1 MYKNVRILFSP
12 QTQCKI
18 HKTTPLK
25 FYLLD
30 ARDRSNKYTLLCHF
44 CCTPSANRF
53 SNSNWCHHDVNHTGR
68 ERMRF
73 WGVCGVEHTE
83 RFLTSFVMFT
93 QSLINVIFAFFIFV
107 FFFVSFHFSER
118 LLFHPW
124 FSRHLSSI
132 DQWYFHDYFSNPTFE
147 IFLPIDYSFYC
158 VLDKILLIFHSTSH
172 FHRTCIDAF
181 MLSFLFPFFYAFS
194 TPFFHH
200 FFHFLSFFISFLFH
214 SYHFLINSLS
224 IPYHPYQFPLWLY
237 GHSLSYRGQVP
248 QNEWFHESVQ
258 TKKILQD
265 MFHLSLFFAW
275 WVFLDCFDCFVACS
289 WSSLIAPLSERGFV
303 SWYRGTWKIYRRMIH
318 HNHTNLFLH
327 VILQRFISLFH
338 GRSVFL
344 VQIFK
349 FLCSVLIGVI
359 SLGHLN
365 IFKKI

>member
-1 MYKNVRILFSP
+1 MQEIA
-12 QTQCKI
+12 QTNI
-18 HKTTPLK
+18 
-25 FYLLD
+25 
-30 ARDRSNKYTLLCHF
+30 HF
-44 CCTPSANRF
+44 C
-53 SNSNWCHHDVNHTGR
+53 D
-68 ERMRF
+68 
-73 WGVCGVEHTE
+73 
-83 RFLTSFVMFT
+83 
-93 QSLINVIFAFFIFV
+93 IFAAPLVQTGFRIQIDVIMTSTTLEGRGCDFGGFAGYNTLND
-107 FFFVSFHFSER
+107 FWPLLLFLHNLSSMLFLHFLFLCYFFVSFHFSER

-147 IFLPIDYSFYC
+147 IFLPIDYSLYC
-158 VLDKILLIFHSTSH
+158 VLDNILLIFHSTSH

-265 MFHLSLFFAW
+265 MFHLSLFFCLVSISRLFW
-275 WVFLDCFDCFVACS
+275 LFWLFCCLFMVFPYCS
-289 WSSLIAPLSERGFV
+289 SFGERVCVMVQRNLKNLQKNDSPQPHKLVTPWDFTTIHLSIPWSFCIP
-303 SWYRGTWKIYRRMIH
+303 
-318 HNHTNLFLH
+318 
-327 VILQRFISLFH
+327 
-338 GRSVFL
+338 
-344 VQIFK
+344 
-349 FLCSVLIGVI
+349 CS
-359 SLGHLN
+359 N
-365 IFKKI
+365 I

>member
-1 MYKNVRILFSP
+1 MQEIAQIN
-12 QTQCKI
+12 T
-18 HKTTPLK
+18 
-25 FYLLD
+25 
-30 ARDRSNKYTLLCHF
+30 HF
-44 CCTPSANRF
+44 C
-53 SNSNWCHHDVNHTGR
+53 
-68 ERMRF
+68 
-73 WGVCGVEHTE
+73 
-83 RFLTSFVMFT
+83 
-93 QSLINVIFAFFIFV
+93 VIFAAPLVQTGFRIQIDVIMTSTTLEGRGCDFGGFAGYNTLND
-107 FFFVSFHFSER
+107 FWPLLLFLHNHSSMLFLHFLFLCYFFVSFHFSER

-147 IFLPIDYSFYC
+147 IFLPIDYSLYC
-158 VLDKILLIFHSTSH
+158 VLDNILLIFHSTSH

-181 MLSFLFPFFYAFS
+181 MISFLFPFFYAFS

-200 FFHFLSFFISFLFH
+200 FFFIFFRFSFLF
-214 SYHFLINSLS
+214 FFIPIISLS
-224 IPYHPYQFPLWLY
+224 IPYQFLIIPIN
-237 GHSLSYRGQVP
+237 SLSGSMDTLYRTEDRYP
-248 QNEWFHESVQ
+248 KMNDF
-258 TKKILQD
+258 TNLFKPKRFFKTCFI
-265 MFHLSLFFAW
+265 FLSFFAW
-275 WVFLDCFDCFVACS
+275 WVFLDCFDCFDCFVACS

>member
-1 MYKNVRILFSP
+1 MQEIAQIN
-12 QTQCKI
+12 T
-18 HKTTPLK
+18 
-25 FYLLD
+25 
-30 ARDRSNKYTLLCHF
+30 HF
-44 CCTPSANRF
+44 C
-53 SNSNWCHHDVNHTGR
+53 
-68 ERMRF
+68 
-73 WGVCGVEHTE
+73 
-83 RFLTSFVMFT
+83 
-93 QSLINVIFAFFIFV
+93 VIFAAPLVQTGFRIQIDVIMTSTTLEGRGCDFGGFAGYNTLNDFWPLLLFLHNLSSMLFLHFLFLCSFSFLFISLNDYFFILDFHDIWAVLINDTFMIIFLTQPLRYFSPSIIHYTV
-107 FFFVSFHFSER
+107 FWITYCWFFIPPRIFIAHASMLSCFHFFFHFSTHFLHR
-118 LLFHPW
+118 
-124 FSRHLSSI
+124 SSTI
-132 DQWYFHDYFSNPTFE
+132 
-147 IFLPIDYSFYC
+147 
-158 VLDKILLIFHSTSH
+158 
-172 FHRTCIDAF
+172 
-181 MLSFLFPFFYAFS
+181 
-194 TPFFHH
+194 

-275 WVFLDCFDCFVACS
+275 WVFLDCFDCFDCFVACS

-303 SWYRGTWKIYRRMIH
+303 SWYRGTWKIYRRTTH
-318 HNHTNLFLH
+318 HNHTNMFLH